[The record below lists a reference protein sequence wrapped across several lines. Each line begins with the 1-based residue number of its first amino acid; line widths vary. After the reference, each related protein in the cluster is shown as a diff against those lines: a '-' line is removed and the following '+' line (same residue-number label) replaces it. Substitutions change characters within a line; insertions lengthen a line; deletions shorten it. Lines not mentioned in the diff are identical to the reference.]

1 LGRFHFKRPDK
12 VYLKK
17 VLENDK
23 MSEANCFVLLL
34 QLSKAAD
41 HFSNPSGI
49 TKLNQKVRLF
59 LFTSIHQKKFRWGSN
74 EGWWFETGGA

>member
-1 LGRFHFKRPDK
+1 MGRFHFKRPFK

-17 VLENDK
+17 VLENDE
-23 MSEANCFVLLL
+23 MSEANYFVLLL
-34 QLSKAAD
+34 QLCKAED

-59 LFTSIHQKKFRWGSN
+59 LFISFH
-74 EGWWFETGGA
+74 